1 MDTSAVWRHRDKLSW
16 GAAGA
21 AAIGIVLLVF
31 FAFSQWIEF
40 TPGTSGFSTR
50 GVQDPNDST
59 RTITRSTPTFRPGA
73 VYYNW
78 ASIDTFP
85 YTLPIGGAAILL
97 ALAAWTAATS
107 AVRGVYDRA
116 RLKRASLLAF
126 AAVGIGFGGAAWF
139 TFSMWWED
147 YGASWLDA
155 GFYGLTF
162 GGGTA
167 AVLLWI
173 LARAARPE
181 SPEASSPTGEITA
194 DTRST

>member
-1 MDTSAVWRHRDKLSW
+1 MNGSAVWAHRDKLSW

-21 AAIGIVLLVF
+21 TAIGMVLLVF
-31 FAFSQWIEF
+31 FAFSGWIEF

-59 RTITRSTPTFRPGA
+59 RTITRSTPTFTPGA

-97 ALAAWTAATS
+97 ALAGWTAATS
-107 AVRGVYDRA
+107 AVRGSYDRA

-126 AAVGIGFGGAAWF
+126 AAVGIGFGGAAWPWSRRERSCVRRWNRCGPAMGIGARGAAGAASAF
-139 TFSMWWED
+139 FLKAED
-147 YGASWLDA
+147 APLPGPLQRWA
-155 GFYGLTF
+155 
-162 GGGTA
+162 
-167 AVLLWI
+167 
-173 LARAARPE
+173 
-181 SPEASSPTGEITA
+181 ASSTSG
-194 DTRST
+194 

>member
-1 MDTSAVWRHRDKLSW
+1 MTTSAVWQHRGKLSW
-16 GAAGA
+16 GAVA
-21 AAIGIVLLVF
+21 AATTGIVLLVF

-40 TPGTSGFSTR
+40 TPGTSGFSVR
-50 GVQDPNDST
+50 GVQNPNDST

-73 VYYNW
+73 VYYYS
-78 ASIDTFP
+78 SIDTFP
-85 YTLPIGGAAILL
+85 YTLPIGGASILL
-97 ALAAWTAATS
+97 ALAGWTAATS

-139 TFSMWWED
+139 LFSMWWED

-173 LARAARPE
+173 LARAAQPG
-181 SPEASSPTGEITA
+181 STEASSRPGGSAA
-194 DTRST
+194 DARST

>member
-1 MDTSAVWRHRDKLSW
+1 METSAVWQHRGKLSW

-59 RTITRSTPTFRPGA
+59 RTITRSTPTFTPGA

-97 ALAAWTAATS
+97 ALAGWTAATS
-107 AVRGVYDRA
+107 ATRGAYDRA
-116 RLKRASLLAF
+116 SLKRASILAF
-126 AAVGIGFGGAAWF
+126 TAVGIGLGGAVWF
-139 TFSMWWED
+139 LLSMWWED
-147 YGASWLDA
+147 YGGFWLDA

-173 LARAARPE
+173 LARAAQPK
-181 SPEASSPTGEITA
+181 SLQPSS
-194 DTRST
+194 